1 MYQELN
7 KQFLISELDF
17 NQSKTLTLI
26 NIQCAVCENI
36 FQQTKH
42 QVKTNYARSKSKK
55 FYCSSQCL
63 SDGTNTRQITQCGE
77 CNKEIVKLVKEIKK
91 SKSGHSFCNASCA
104 ATYNNKFRTQ
114 EDHARRVAIIR
125 QKHAD
130 GLIQYKSQK
139 DPDADY
145 IKITSKAGY
154 VKQYKIYKNI
164 CAICNNEFNSKHIK
178 TKTCSK
184 KCLSKQLSK
193 IHLLHPHVILNR
205 SNPESYLEKSFRE
218 FIENNKYIKNENF
231 FQDKW
236 FKINDKIYFA
246 DFYFPE
252 LNLIIE
258 LDR

>member
-17 NQSKTLTLI
+17 KQSKTLTLI

-114 EDHARRVAIIR
+114 EDHARRVATIR
-125 QKHAD
+125 QRHAN
-130 GLIQYKSQK
+130 GLIQCKSQK
-139 DPDADY
+139 DPNAKY
-145 IKITSKAGY
+145 ITIISKAG
-154 VKQYKIYKNI
+154 NI
-164 CAICNNEFNSKHIK
+164 RERRLYNNVCAVCNNQFESERPT

-184 KCLSKQLSK
+184 ECLSKQFGK